1 MTNGGSREG
10 QNMPYEKYYYVY
22 ILSNKANTVVYIGVT
37 SDLMRRLWEHRNDVV
52 EGFTKRYHV
61 HKLVYY
67 ESTTDVQAAIE
78 REKQLKKWR
87 RTKKNELIESVNPT
101 WQDLA
106 AEWFA

>member
-1 MTNGGSREG
+1 
-10 QNMPYEKYYYVY
+10 MPYEKYYYVY